1 MQLTRGHY
9 LAIGATVI
17 ITIWMLT
24 GVLSD
29 SGLDDTQ
36 APVEKETSSI
46 FSVQVEQFNATT
58 ITPELTLHGQTAP
71 NREVHLKSEVSGT
84 VLKLHAREGDFVKKG
99 QVLIEI
105 DAKDKHQQLKQAEAL
120 LKQREVEHQANQSLI
135 GKGLQNKTK
144 LAQSES
150 QLAAAQAQVTVTG
163 IALNATKIKAPF
175 SGILED
181 RKVEV
186 GSYLKVA
193 DPVISLLD
201 YNPFI
206 IKGHTAEKDLPL
218 IQAGNRATGK
228 TIDGRLTPG
237 TIRYV
242 ASKANAAT
250 RTFTVE
256 LEINN
261 PSERQADGVTADIII
276 PLKETNGIFI
286 SPALLSLN
294 DKGILGAKFVASD
307 NQVMFA
313 PVELIKAEATGIWV
327 SGLPNPV
334 NLIVVGQSFVSPG
347 EKVNPVFKKEILS
360 EEELSNSASTI
371 QDSDTVIVNQLKTEA
386 N

>member
-120 LKQREVEHQANQSLI
+120 LKQRVVEHQANQSLI

>member
-24 GVLSD
+24 GVLSG

-120 LKQREVEHQANQSLI
+120 LKQRVVEHQANQSLI

>member
-1 MQLTRGHY
+1 MQLTRGHF

-17 ITIWMLT
+17 ITIWMFT
-24 GVLSD
+24 GVFTDSD
-29 SGLDDTQ
+29 LNETQ
-36 APVEKETSSI
+36 APVEKESSSI

-84 VLKLHAREGDFVKKG
+84 VLKLHAREGDFVNKG
-99 QVLIEI
+99 QILIEI
-105 DAKDKHQQLKQAEAL
+105 DAKDKHQQLKQAKAL

-150 QLAAAQAQVTVTG
+150 LLAAAQAQVTVTG

-175 SGILED
+175 AGILED

-206 IKGHTAEKDLPL
+206 IKGHTAEKDLTL
-218 IQAGNRATGK
+218 IRAGSRATGK
-228 TIDGRLTPG
+228 TLDGQLKPG
-237 TIRYV
+237 IIRYV
-242 ASKANAAT
+242 ASKANPST
-250 RTFTVE
+250 RTFTIE

-276 PLKETNGIFI
+276 PLNETNGIFI

-294 DKGILGAKFVASD
+294 EKGILGAKFVADD

-347 EKVNPVFKKEILS
+347 EKVNPVFKKEMLS
-360 EEELSNSASTI
+360 EEEFTSI
-371 QDSDTVIVNQLKTEA
+371 KDSDTMTVTQLKTEA
-386 N
+386 K

>member
-120 LKQREVEHQANQSLI
+120 LKQRVVEHQANQSLI

-347 EKVNPVFKKEILS
+347 EKVNPVFEKAMLS
-360 EEELSNSASTI
+360 EEEFSNSASTI
-371 QDSDTVIVNQLKTEA
+371 KDSDTVIVNQLKTEA